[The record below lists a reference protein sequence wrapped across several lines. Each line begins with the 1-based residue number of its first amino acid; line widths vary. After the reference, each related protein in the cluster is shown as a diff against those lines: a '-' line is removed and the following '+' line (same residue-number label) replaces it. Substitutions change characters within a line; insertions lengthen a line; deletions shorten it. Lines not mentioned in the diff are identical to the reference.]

1 MGTLRKFDLVL
12 AAALFFIAI
21 GTSLLVADGRYG
33 LEPDGARELHTAQNI
48 LAGEGLV
55 DKVVRETSGAP
66 TPHQLVTKPPLYH
79 LSIALLMKMGLAPKL
94 AGWSISQGSFAISA
108 PLLYCL
114 ARIALP
120 VFPAFLVGF
129 LFCFQMS
136 GLIWSIYIREDMLF
150 LSLTYASLL
159 IMGLL
164 RGKVKGFKRWLWV
177 LLGVMTACAVLT
189 RYLGIALAATIT
201 IVLLANTI
209 RDRKHMQDFLLYL
222 AGLAATALFPLLRF
236 VSLWCYKGVG
246 PAFYKGIESTWFT
259 IAAGL
264 ISTFQRDF
272 AGRLLVWLYNQSI
285 TDLLILIGS
294 FVILGALLLAADKR
308 RTLMPISIYIGCYLL
323 FLITKLASNGLP
335 SFEPRYAMP
344 VEGLLILLVT
354 AVVWQGI
361 QMGNKQVRVFLI
373 TVSMAALVIFFSGQ
387 FHRFRNFHAFPNGI
401 ESSREIC
408 PSPKTI
414 AWIQENIPP
423 GSVIMGTQCCF
434 QLLAETNDYYWLPI
448 PPADEYSA
456 SPRFH
461 QRWDEAAFIDA
472 AHTTG
477 ARWIAILLGERGD
490 PLADK
495 PGYGPFVT
503 RLLDGQGT
511 NIIKQA
517 ARFSDGIVYSMQVP

>member
-1 MGTLRKFDLVL
+1 MSKLTKFDLLL
-12 AAALFFIAI
+12 AVALFCIAL
-21 GTSLLVADGRYG
+21 GTSVFVADGRYALG
-33 LEPDGARELHTAQNI
+33 HDGARELHTAQN
-48 LAGEGLV
+48 LVNGEGLV
-55 DKVVRETSGAP
+55 DKVIRETSGAP

-79 LSIALLMKMGLAPKL
+79 LSIALLMKMGLPPKL

-136 GLIWSIYIREDMLF
+136 GLIWSIYIKEDMLF
-150 LSLTYASLL
+150 LSFTYASLL
-159 IMGLL
+159 TMGLL
-164 RGKVKGFKRWLWV
+164 RGKVEGFKRWLWV

-189 RYLGIALAATIT
+189 RYLGIALAATIA
-201 IVLLANTI
+201 IVLLVDAI
-209 RDRKHMQDFLLYL
+209 KDREHMQNFLLYL
-222 AGLAATALFPLLRF
+222 AGLAATAFFPLLRF
-236 VSLWCYKGVG
+236 VFLWVQGVG

-272 AGRLLVWLYNQSI
+272 AGRLLVWLYNQSLI
-285 TDLLILIGS
+285 DQVILIGS
-294 FVILGALLLAADKR
+294 FVILGALLLAAAKR
-308 RTLMPISIYIGCYLL
+308 RTLMPISVYIGCYLL

-387 FHRFRNFHAFPNGI
+387 FHRFGNFRAFPNGP

-434 QLLAETNDYYWLPI
+434 QLFAETNAYYWLPI

-456 SPRFH
+456 SPRFLE
-461 QRWDEAAFIDA
+461 RWDEAAFINA
-472 AHTTG
+472 MNKTG
-477 ARWIAILLGERGD
+477 ARWIAILLGKSGD

-503 RLLDGQGT
+503 RLLEGQGT

-517 ARFSDGIVYSMQVP
+517 ARFSDGIVYSIQVP